1 MSKAI
6 LTSTLHD
13 PEGRLCDLI
22 LSQRK
27 LLGQLFSSLIV
38 VVSPNTHRDDVK
50 QLRDSGFKVSKGAK
64 TVVHTYKKALR
75 LAIHKDVGYV
85 FYCDFDRLLH
95 WAKVYPDELARV
107 ASLNGQHD
115 FLILG
120 RTPRAFMGHPETQ
133 RKTEYI
139 ANLLGS
145 RILGFKDTIDII
157 SACWRMSTKL
167 ALILVETHCENS
179 YGFYCEWP
187 IQAWQLARKPGY
199 LEVDGLEWE
208 TPDKYVKEIQKLGFQ
223 AWLLKFQTQ
232 EEWKKRCDI
241 LREGTTA
248 LLKLIYGLR

>member
-1 MSKAI
+1 MSKVI

-13 PEGRLCDLI
+13 PEGCLCDLI

-27 LLGQLFSSLIV
+27 SLGQLSPSLIV

-50 QLRDSGFKVSKGAK
+50 QLRHLGFEVSKGAE
-64 TVVHTYKKALR
+64 TVVHTYKKALW
-75 LAIHKDVGYV
+75 LAIRKEVGYL

-95 WAKVYPDELARV
+95 WAKAYPDELARV
-107 ASLNGQHD
+107 ISIDGQHD

-120 RTPRAFMGHPETQ
+120 RTPKAFMSHPETQ
-133 RKTEYI
+133 RKTECI

-145 RILGFKDTIDII
+145 RILGFKETRDII
-157 SACWRMSTKL
+157 SACWRMSTRL

-187 IQAWQLARKPGY
+187 IRAWQLAKKPRY

-208 TPDKYVKEIQKLGFQ
+208 TPDKYMKEIQKLGFQ

-248 LLKLIYGLR
+248 LLKLI